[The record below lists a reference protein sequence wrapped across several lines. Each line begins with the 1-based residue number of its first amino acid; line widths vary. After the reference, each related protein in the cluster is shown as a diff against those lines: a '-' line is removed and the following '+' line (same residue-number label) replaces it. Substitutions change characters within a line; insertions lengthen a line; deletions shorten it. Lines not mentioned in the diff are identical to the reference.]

1 MIPPFMPMTISRFAD
16 ANIPTAS
23 AQPSSAAMAMSATR
37 AAITSISSTARY
49 RSCTV
54 NTPLNQAWIAAAEKA
69 AQWATSICATYTVD
83 VCAAYGSYLNDCA
96 GGDIVLR
103 WYNGGV
109 PIDVDVPRWLCDQGY
124 PSPLYPKFYP
134 IHGVRPPDGP
144 LPEGAVKPT
153 LYAVMVQYNDREP
166 IFWPVS
172 PVGCEP
178 GHECTFQFFY
188 PCEPLIPGKEPKIVE
203 WPRKAEPGRI
213 RPSGGVTSGDK

>member
-16 ANIPTAS
+16 ANTHTAS
-23 AQPSSAAMAMSATR
+23 AQPSSGAMAMSATR

-54 NTPLNQAWIAAAEKA
+54 NTPLNPAWIAAAEKA
-69 AQWATSICATYTVD
+69 GQWATSICAKYPAD

-124 PSPLYPKFYP
+124 ASPLYARFYQ
-134 IHGVRPPDGP
+134 ISGVCPARSPVPN
-144 LPEGAVKPT
+144 GAVKPQ
-153 LYAVMVQYNDREP
+153 LYAVRVEYNDHKP
-166 IFWPVS
+166 VFWLVS
-172 PVGCEP
+172 PLQCEP
-178 GHECTFQFFY
+178 GRECSFQFFY
-188 PCEPLIPGKEPKIVE
+188 PCEPLIPGKEPQIVE
-203 WPRKAEPGRI
+203 WLWATEPGRV
-213 RPSGGVTSGDK
+213 RPSGGTE